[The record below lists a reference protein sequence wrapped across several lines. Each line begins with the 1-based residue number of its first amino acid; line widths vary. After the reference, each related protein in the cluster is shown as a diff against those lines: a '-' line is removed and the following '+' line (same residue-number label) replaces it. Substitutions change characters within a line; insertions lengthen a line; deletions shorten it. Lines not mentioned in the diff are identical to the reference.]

1 MELSRLTVVAINAA
15 LAAGELLRKGF
26 GSQFDIS
33 SKPGPHNLVTQYDH
47 KAEEIIISH
56 IKHFFPDHDF
66 LAEESGAHNLK
77 EAPVL
82 WVIDPLDGTTNF
94 AHTIPLFAVSIGA
107 VINNDVKVGVIY
119 LPMMNEL
126 YVAEKGQGASLNGV
140 KLSVSKVKV
149 FQHAVVAM
157 GFPYVMNK
165 KAVRSAE
172 LFLEISRK
180 GNPIRDLGSAA
191 VNLAYLA
198 AGRLDAFWNA
208 SLQPWDLAAGKLLV
222 EEAGGKIT
230 QYDNSPLKVK
240 EACTV
245 VGTNGY
251 LHDELLQF
259 LRN

>member
-1 MELSRLTVVAINAA
+1 
-15 LAAGELLRKGF
+15 
-26 GSQFDIS
+26 
-33 SKPGPHNLVTQYDH
+33 
-47 KAEEIIISH
+47 
-56 IKHFFPDHDF
+56 
-66 LAEESGAHNLK
+66 
-77 EAPVL
+77 
-82 WVIDPLDGTTNF
+82 
-94 AHTIPLFAVSIGA
+94 VSIGA

-126 YVAEKGQGASLNGV
+126 YVAEKGQGAFLNGV

-149 FQHAVVAM
+149 FQNAVASM
-157 GFPYVMNK
+157 GFPYVIDQ

-222 EEAGGKIT
+222 EEAGGTVT
-230 QYDNSPLKVK
+230 QYDNSPLKLN
-240 EACTV
+240 EACSV
-245 VGTNGY
+245 VGTNKF
-251 LHDELLQF
+251 LHEELLAF
-259 LRN
+259 LKKSGE